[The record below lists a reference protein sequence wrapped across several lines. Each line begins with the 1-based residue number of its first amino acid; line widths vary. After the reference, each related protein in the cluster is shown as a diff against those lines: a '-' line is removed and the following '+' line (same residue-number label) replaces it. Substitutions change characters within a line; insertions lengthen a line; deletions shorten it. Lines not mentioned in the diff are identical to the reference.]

1 MYELTALF
9 AYKLIFMAELAA
21 TFMFY
26 AARLKKRANFA
37 WRCVG
42 ALALCMGAAAAF
54 PVAAYGALYSSFM
67 FLCLFAVA
75 VGAFCLCYN
84 ESFVNLLFCGISA
97 YTTRHLAFQM
107 FSIVYAGGSVLSSA
121 ILDDRNE
128 NVMFNLYGNQSLESG
143 VFSRESVFWATIYL
157 AVYISVY
164 AVVLALFGK
173 KFWAAKDFRIKN
185 NSLFALSGPV
195 LFADIFLHAVLVNIT
210 ENYNPLYTVLMYVYN
225 ILSCIFIFY
234 LQSSLVDM
242 KKIKQDLFVVSA
254 LLRQER
260 EQYERTKENI
270 ELINLKCHDMKHQIS
285 RSVAAKGEYV
295 KDITDLI
302 NIYDTSVKTGNEDL
316 DVILT
321 EKSLKCHREQI
332 TFTCIADGAKLEFMD
347 VTDIYG
353 LFGNLID
360 NAMEAV
366 QKLADESRK
375 IIELHVHMQMNML
388 AVNLQNCYDGE
399 IAFGKNGLPETT
411 KDNKEY
417 HGLGM
422 KSVQMIVD
430 KYDGDMA
437 LSANNGVFNVKILL
451 SVPQSN

>member
-1 MYELTALF
+1 
-9 AYKLIFMAELAA
+9 
-21 TFMFY
+21 
-26 AARLKKRANFA
+26 
-37 WRCVG
+37 
-42 ALALCMGAAAAF
+42 
-54 PVAAYGALYSSFM
+54 
-67 FLCLFAVA
+67 
-75 VGAFCLCYN
+75 
-84 ESFVNLLFCGISA
+84 
-97 YTTRHLAFQM
+97 
-107 FSIVYAGGSVLSSA
+107 
-121 ILDDRNE
+121 
-128 NVMFNLYGNQSLESG
+128 
-143 VFSRESVFWATIYL
+143 
-157 AVYISVY
+157 
-164 AVVLALFGK
+164 
-173 KFWAAKDFRIKN
+173 
-185 NSLFALSGPV
+185 
-195 LFADIFLHAVLVNIT
+195 
-210 ENYNPLYTVLMYVYN
+210 
-225 ILSCIFIFY
+225 
-234 LQSSLVDM
+234 
-242 KKIKQDLFVVSA
+242 
-254 LLRQER
+254 
-260 EQYERTKENI
+260 
-270 ELINLKCHDMKHQIS
+270 MKHQIS

-321 EKSLKCHREQI
+321 EKSLKCHSEQI